1 MPRQVFDRKLRRL
14 QDELLFL
21 TSMVETALFESVD
34 VLKRRDV
41 DASRRLIM
49 GDRWINKKRF
59 SIESSVLTLIAT
71 QQPMASDMR
80 VLAAM
85 LEIAMDLERI
95 GDYAKGIANIN
106 LMMAPGELFLPLQV
120 DIARMAAKAGDML
133 HRSLAIF
140 VARNAEAARA
150 LLAEDDEVD
159 SLYNQVY
166 RKIVALMVAAPGTID
181 QATYLLWVAHNLE
194 RTADRVC
201 NICERTV
208 FAVSGEALVLNVQP

>member
-140 VARNAEAARA
+140 VARDAEAARA

>member
-21 TSMVETALFESVD
+21 TSMVETALLESVD

-140 VARNAEAARA
+140 VARDAEAARA